1 MRYTKVEMPFY
12 VLNRTG
18 KLLAEVGQWFLN
30 YGSDDLPWQGK
41 VIKFVSDDLNA
52 FSLETKNQLIATI
65 QWLNRWACARSY
77 GLGSKLPWD
86 HNFVIESLTDSTI
99 YQAYYTIAH
108 LLHADRFGKEV
119 GAANVR
125 PEQTIDEVWD
135 CVFAQRSINESLIKR
150 SSIAKSTLQ
159 SMRRE
164 FEYWYPLD
172 MSVTGK
178 DLVPNHVTFF
188 LYTHLALFPPEHWP
202 KSVRSTGHLLLSEAK
217 MSKSMGNFLTLKM
230 LLRSTAQTL
239 LGLPL
244 RTREMGLK
252 MRTLRRLLPIVLSY
266 DYLP

>member
-1 MRYTKVEMPFY
+1 M
-12 VLNRTG
+12 
-18 KLLAEVGQWFLN
+18 GQWFLN

-244 RTREMGLK
+244 RTLEMGLK